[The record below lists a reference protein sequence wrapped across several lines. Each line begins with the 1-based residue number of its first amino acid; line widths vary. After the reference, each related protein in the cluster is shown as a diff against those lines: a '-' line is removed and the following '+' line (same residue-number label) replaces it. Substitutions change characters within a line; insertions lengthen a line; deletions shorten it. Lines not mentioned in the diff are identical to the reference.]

1 MKVPAV
7 LHASFA
13 VLIMAAVPAEAQ
25 FGDLLKKAQGTI
37 EEVTGSSL
45 GSVSSDDAGSVE
57 SQQSSGAAESS
68 VRESGTLT
76 LGNYPTS
83 NNTSRPGS
91 PEDIGRY
98 DIKGFSADMTAAE
111 FKSLVVKLGGTLQD
125 QTRDIRN
132 AATVLWAEN
141 LGLTVGGFTVEKIVF
156 KSHKSNSY
164 RYPGTWS
171 RKGPF
176 NGLNQEVTVDL
187 DGVMSQLEME
197 KVWEALDRKFV
208 GRQNRD
214 NWWSRYEA
222 TDPDTGDIAA
232 LQAQARVHA
241 GGFNMEYTYLEMLPP
256 VEIES
261 DDF

>member
-13 VLIMAAVPAEAQ
+13 VLIMAAAPAEAQ
-25 FGDLLKKAQGTI
+25 FSDLLKKAQGTI
-37 EEVTGSSL
+37 EEVTESSL
-45 GSVSSDDAGSVE
+45 GSVSSVDAGSVA
-57 SQQSSGAAESS
+57 SQQSSGASESS

-76 LGNYPTS
+76 LGNYPTN

-91 PEDIGRY
+91 PEDVGRY
-98 DIKGFSADMTAAE
+98 DIKGGRADMTAAE

-125 QTRDIRN
+125 RTRDTRN
-132 AATVLWAEN
+132 PKTVLWAEN

-156 KSHKSNSY
+156 ESRKSDSY

-176 NGLNQEVTVDL
+176 DGLIQGVIVHL
-187 DGVMSQLEME
+187 DGEMSPLEME

-232 LQAQARVHA
+232 LSAFAKVSA
-241 GGFNMEYTYLEMLPP
+241 GGISMEHKYLEMLPP
-256 VEIES
+256 VEIAS